1 MYTDAIFAIFFFAL
15 LSLLPLYALDQV
27 IRSFR
32 AEKKTENGKAF
43 ATENAFEGVILSV
56 IFCIMLLGYLFN
68 SQSVTGGDPLYVH
81 QMTGKSIEG
90 YASLS
95 TTYITTVFAF
105 FFFSLLAYWL
115 LTSKMGLLSPIIYVV
130 CSSLLMVNILFT
142 LVYFTHTGFLLL
154 GDSIYVGG
162 EALLFQFAYGSLSLL
177 YIAKLNDSLKQ
188 FHEVQRE
195 RDINYTNRFLRF
207 LSRVSL
213 NNEKIPVLGMLF
225 LFPVMVLIQLVLVL
239 LGQRPDS
246 FIQVFLDTSSYNY
259 SKIPMPPEM
268 VEGDGHY
275 LCTVSAMGHKQL
287 VKPVRSGI
295 RHGERIVVNRQLL
308 IANAF
313 ENILE
318 QYTPNLHKRVRRFYD
333 TYGYPV
339 SRHIQTKQSA
349 DIVYLLMKPLEWLF
363 LLVLYTVDRNPEN
376 RIHVQYSEL
385 RKDRLFLN

>member
-1 MYTDAIFAIFFFAL
+1 MYTDALFTIFFFAL

-32 AEKKTENGKAF
+32 TEKKTESSKAV
-43 ATENAFEGVILSV
+43 ATGNAFEGIILSV

-68 SQSVTGGDPLYVH
+68 SQSVAGGDPLYVH

-95 TTYITTVFAF
+95 TTYVTTVFAF

-142 LVYFTHTGFLLL
+142 LVYFTHTGFLLF
-154 GDSIYVGG
+154 GDSIYTGG

-188 FHEVQRE
+188 FHEVQKE
-195 RDINYTNRFLRF
+195 RNIDYTNYFFRF

-213 NNEKIPVLGMLF
+213 NYEKIPVLGMLF
-225 LFPVMVLIQLVLVL
+225 LFPAMVLIQLFLVL

-259 SKIPMPPEM
+259 SKMPVPPPET
-268 VEGDGHY
+268 VVGDGHY
-275 LCTVSAMGHKQL
+275 LCTVSATGHKGL
-287 VKPVRSGI
+287 VKPMRSGI

-318 QYTPNLHKRVRRFYD
+318 QYTPNFHKRIRRFYD
-333 TYGYPV
+333 TYGYPI
-339 SRHIQTKQSA
+339 SRHIQTKRSA
-349 DIVYLLMKPLEWLF
+349 NIVYLLMKPLEWLF
-363 LLVLYTVDRNPEN
+363 LLVLYTVDRSPEN
-376 RIHVQYSEL
+376 RIHIQYSEL
-385 RKDRLFLN
+385 RQAPR